1 MITNRRAGD
10 PLPLTDSG
18 AIELTPAEI
27 RSVLFEVSR
36 GRLDEQSAR
45 PAIRALNRIMRDA
58 SRLPLPRATERR
70 NLR

>member
-1 MITNRRAGD
+1 MITNQRAVA

-36 GRLDEQSAR
+36 GQLDERAAR

-58 SRLPLPRATERR
+58 IRLPLTRPTERR